1 MKRVYLD
8 NNATTRALT
17 AVKDAVTDVLGDGF
31 GNPSS
36 PTLEGGRALE
46 RLTTARDAVAALTGA
61 EAHQIFFTS
70 GCTEGNNTC
79 LRLALDEP
87 RRLITTGTEHASV
100 SAVADWLEAS
110 GVTVV
115 RLSATNG
122 EVSAGQVRNALDQGA
137 SLVSI
142 QWANSETGVLQPIAD
157 IARVCAQAGAPLHVD
172 AAQAVGR
179 IPIDL
184 HDCPIDYLT
193 FSGHKLH
200 APQGVGVTFARV
212 PDKLPRMMIGGEQEG
227 GRRAG
232 TENLPG
238 IAGLGAACEARA
250 ANLTGA
256 VRHMASLRDRFE
268 QSVLE
273 MVPGAIVNGGDS
285 PRVCNTSNIRF
296 PVDGQ
301 ALVAQLSG
309 LGIVCSQ
316 TSACSSNSPEPSK
329 VLTMIGLSRDE
340 AFASVRFSFSCL
352 NTTDDVDAA
361 VDAIARICERLP
373 RLV

>member
-1 MKRVYLD
+1 MKRLYFD
-8 NNATTRALT
+8 NNATTFALSV
-17 AVKDAVTDVLGDGF
+17 VKDAVTEILCEEF

-46 RLTTARDAVAALTGA
+46 RLSATRDAVAALINA
-61 EAHQIFFTS
+61 ESDQIFFTS
-70 GCTEGNNTC
+70 GCTESNNAC
-79 LRLALDEP
+79 LQLALDEP
-87 RRLITTGTEHASV
+87 RKLITTSIEHASV

-110 GVTVV
+110 EVTVV
-115 RLSATNG
+115 RLSGKNG
-122 EVSAGQVRNALDQGA
+122 TVSAEQVREEINEGA

-157 IARVCAQAGAPLHVD
+157 IASVCAQAGVPLHVD

-179 IPIDL
+179 VPINL
-184 HDCPIDYLT
+184 RDCPIDYLT
-193 FSGHKLH
+193 FSGHKIH
-200 APQGVGVTFARV
+200 APQGVGVTFARS
-212 PDKLPRMMIGGEQEG
+212 PKKLPSIILGGDQEG

-250 ANLTGA
+250 ADLTGA
-256 VRHMASLRDRFE
+256 MEHMTSLRDRFE
-268 QSVLE
+268 RSVLE
-273 MVPGAIVNGGDS
+273 VVPGAIVNGADR

-309 LGIVCSQ
+309 MGIVCSQ

-329 VLTMIGLSRDE
+329 VLTMLGLSRDE
-340 AFASVRFSFSCL
+340 AFASVRFSFSYL
-352 NTTDDVDAA
+352 NTMADVDAGI
-361 VDAIARICERLP
+361 DAIACVYKRLSP
-373 RLV
+373 TV